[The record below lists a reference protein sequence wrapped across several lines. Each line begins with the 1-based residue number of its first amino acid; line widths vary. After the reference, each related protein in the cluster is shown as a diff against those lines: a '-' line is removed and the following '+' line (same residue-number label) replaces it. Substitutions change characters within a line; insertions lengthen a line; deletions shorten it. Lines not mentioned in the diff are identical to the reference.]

1 MLWSTRGVNLAYLRR
16 RDHMGDPRL
25 PLDHA
30 LREHVAEKTG
40 RRPAGPVR
48 VLTHFRYFG
57 YCFNPVSFYYC
68 YDAAGEN
75 VDTIVT
81 EIHNTPWGEEH
92 LYVLSPD
99 RNEHPLP
106 NWRRFRFDKAFHV
119 SPFMDMDIHY
129 DWRFRVPGRKINAH
143 MINLQRGRPIFDAS
157 LSLERRAMS
166 RHNLSR
172 VLLAYPL
179 MTLKVTTMIYW
190 QALRLLLKKAPF
202 YEHPKKRGAN

>member
-1 MLWSTRGVNLAYLRR
+1 M
-16 RDHMGDPRL
+16 
-25 PLDHA
+25 
-30 LREHVAEKTG
+30 
-40 RRPAGPVR
+40 
-48 VLTHFRYFG
+48 LTHLRYFG

-68 YDAAGEN
+68 YDATGEN

-92 LYVLSPD
+92 LYVLT
-99 RNEHPLP
+99 RGLNEHPLP
-106 NWRRFRFDKAFHV
+106 DWRRLRFDKAFHV

-129 DWRFRVPGRKINAH
+129 DWRFRVPGPKINVH
-143 MINLQRGRPIFDAS
+143 MINLQQGRPIFDAS
-157 LSLERRAMS
+157 LSLERRPMS
-166 RHNLSR
+166 RPNLSR

-202 YEHPKKRGAN
+202 YEHPKTRGRKLKEKIP